1 MTAIISDY
9 SIVLKW
15 LQLLQFVVVRIISD
29 NSKAKGFHL
38 GNLKN

>member
-1 MTAIISDY
+1 MAAIISDY

-15 LQLLQFVVVRIISD
+15 LQLLQIVVVIISD